1 MDLKKYDK
9 LRKKIDTKDF
19 EGNNRGLD
27 KWLFRFSFIGNISS
41 IFFAYFLVFPS
52 LLKAITTNF
61 ITGNWGTAIAF
72 GLTLVFLTIFE
83 ITKRYFVKN
92 FSNDFVVNKRKA
104 GFKMLSW
111 LMISTAIIILSF
123 YLSITGSK
131 NLATTSSVK
140 NVLAKTEL
148 VSEIDSLNIVYSDEK
163 TLYVRDNESLRAVNT
178 DLRKTLSET
187 PLNYITARKEYQTSI
202 DKNTEL
208 IKDNDAEIKSI
219 DAELQRAVA
228 ELNQDLDATKSGNA
242 NEDAKNKLLFII
254 IVCFNELIII
264 GGLYFREYFEYNLY
278 VINQDKFEKIYKK
291 KDRYRTLITFVYRD
305 GKLNVGDRVIS
316 GLELKAVVA
325 EKTNIQN
332 SNKFVDEFLH
342 DMDILGIFATVG
354 KRRNIASTFTEA
366 LDIIE
371 NYDDTY
377 RILENMK

>member
-1 MDLKKYDK
+1 MDLKKYDE

-52 LLKAITTNF
+52 LLKAINTNF
-61 ITGNWGTAIAF
+61 LTGDWGTAIAF

-83 ITKRYFVKN
+83 ITKRYFIRN
-92 FSNDFVVNKRKA
+92 FSNDFVVNKRKI

-111 LMISTAIIILSF
+111 LTISITVIILSF

-131 NLATTSSVK
+131 NLATTSSIK
-140 NVLAKTEL
+140 NAIVQTE
-148 VSEIDSLNIVYSDEK
+148 VTSETDSLASIYDIRKQPYVDDNI
-163 TLYVRDNESLRAVNT
+163 SLRAVNT
-178 DLRKTLSET
+178 DLRQKLANT
-187 PLNYITARKEYQTSI
+187 PLNYPTTRKGYQDNI

-208 IKDNDAEIKSI
+208 IRENDGKIGGIDVELQLAVAEIKQ
-219 DAELQRAVA
+219 EFV
-228 ELNQDLDATKSGNA
+228 ETKSGNET
-242 NEDAKNKLLFII
+242 EDSKNKLLFII

-278 VINQDKFEKIYKK
+278 VINQDRFEKIYKK
-291 KDRYRTLITFVYRD
+291 KDRYRALVTFIYRD
-305 GKLNVGDRVIS
+305 GKLTIGDRVMS
-316 GLELKAVVA
+316 GLELKTAVA
-325 EKTNIQN
+325 EKANIQN

-342 DMDILGIFATVG
+342 DMDRLGIFTTIG
-354 KRRNIASTFTEA
+354 KRRNIASSFTEA

-371 NYDDTY
+371 NYDDSY
-377 RILENMK
+377 RVLENMK